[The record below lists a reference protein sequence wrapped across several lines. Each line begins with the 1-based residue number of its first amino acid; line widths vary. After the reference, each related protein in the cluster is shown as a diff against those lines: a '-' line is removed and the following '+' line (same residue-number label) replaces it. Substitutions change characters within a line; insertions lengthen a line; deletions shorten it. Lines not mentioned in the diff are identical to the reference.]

1 MAIEEGQNIA
11 LTDLKVAAPARV
23 TRKAEGE
30 GQQLSTGQK
39 IATHVVL
46 IILSLIFLIP
56 FFWMITGSLK
66 TDAQMSAF
74 PITYFPNPVTLGNY
88 IYGLQAE
95 PFGLYIINSLI
106 ICFFSIIGAL
116 FSSSFVAYGLARI
129 DWPLRTPLFVVIL
142 STTMIPFY
150 ITMMPLFTLFRS
162 MGWVNT
168 YLPLILPT
176 FFGVPFFIFLL
187 RQFFMTIPKDLSE
200 AAKVDGASELT
211 IFFRVILPLAKPALA
226 AIALFQFLNAWS
238 DFLGPLIYLND
249 ASKYTVSIGLTF
261 FQGQYTTEYG
271 ALMAASTVMLVP
283 VVILFFF
290 AQRTFIQGITLTGVK
305 G

>member
-1 MAIEEGQNIA
+1 MAITERQNITLMEPEA
-11 LTDLKVAAPARV
+11 VASIAP
-23 TRKAEGE
+23 RKGEGE
-30 GQQLSTGQK
+30 GQQLSSGQK

-46 IILSLIFLIP
+46 IILSLIFLVP
-56 FFWMITGSLK
+56 FFWMVTGSLK

-74 PITYFPNPVTLGNY
+74 PITWFPNPATLGNY

-150 ITMMPLFTLFRS
+150 VTMVPLFTLFRT
-162 MGWVNT
+162 MGWINT

-187 RQFFMTIPKDLSE
+187 YDHP
-200 AAKVDGASELT
+200 
-211 IFFRVILPLAKPALA
+211 
-226 AIALFQFLNAWS
+226 
-238 DFLGPLIYLND
+238 
-249 ASKYTVSIGLTF
+249 
-261 FQGQYTTEYG
+261 
-271 ALMAASTVMLVP
+271 
-283 VVILFFF
+283 
-290 AQRTFIQGITLTGVK
+290 
-305 G
+305 

>member
-1 MAIEEGQNIA
+1 
-11 LTDLKVAAPARV
+11 
-23 TRKAEGE
+23 
-30 GQQLSTGQK
+30 
-39 IATHVVL
+39 
-46 IILSLIFLIP
+46 
-56 FFWMITGSLK
+56 
-66 TDAQMSAF
+66 
-74 PITYFPNPVTLGNY
+74 
-88 IYGLQAE
+88 LQAE

-150 ITMMPLFTLFRS
+150 VTMVPLFTLFRA

-168 YLPLILPT
+168 YLPLILPS

-187 RQFFMTIPKDLSE
+187 RQFFLTIPKDLSE
-200 AAKVDGASELT
+200 AAKVDGANELV
-211 IFFRVILPLAKPALA
+211 IFFRVVLPLAKPALA

-283 VVILFFF
+283 VILLFFF
-290 AQRTFIQGITLTGVK
+290 AQKTFIQGITLTGVK

>member
-1 MAIEEGQNIA
+1 MAIIGQNTT
-11 LTDLKVAAPARV
+11 LTELEVAASPAV
-23 TRKAEGE
+23 TRKAENE

-39 IATHVVL
+39 IVTHLVL
-46 IILSLIFLIP
+46 IILSLIFLVP

-74 PITYFPNPVTLGNY
+74 PITWLPNPTTLGNY
-88 IYGLQAE
+88 VYGLQAE
-95 PFGLYIINSLI
+95 PFGLYIVNSLV
-106 ICFFSIIGAL
+106 ICCFSIIGAL

-150 ITMMPLFTLFRS
+150 VTMVPLFTLFRT

-168 YLPLILPT
+168 YLPLILPS
-176 FFGVPFFIFLL
+176 FFGIPFFIFLL

-200 AAKVDGASELT
+200 AAKVDGANELV
-211 IFFRVILPLAKPALA
+211 IFFRVVLPLARPALA
-226 AIALFQFLNAWS
+226 AIALFQFLSVWS

-283 VVILFFF
+283 VIILFFF
-290 AQRTFIQGITLTGVK
+290 AQKTFIQGITLTGVK

>member
-1 MAIEEGQNIA
+1 MQYLKLTESAVKVSKGGDEGRP
-11 LTDLKVAAPARV
+11 L
-23 TRKAEGE
+23 G
-30 GQQLSTGQK
+30 TGQK
-39 IATHVVL
+39 IAAHAAL
-46 IILSLIFLIP
+46 IIVSIIFLIP

-66 TDAQMSAF
+66 TDAQMAAF
-74 PITYFPNPVTLGNY
+74 PIVWLPNPITLGNY

-95 PFGLYIINSLI
+95 PFVQYILNSLI

-129 DWPLRTPLFVVIL
+129 DWPLRTPLFVIIL
-142 STTMIPFY
+142 STVMIPFY
-150 ITMMPLFTLFRS
+150 VTMIPLFTLFRT
-162 MGWVNT
+162 MGWINT

-176 FFGVPFFIFLL
+176 FFGVPLFIFLL
-187 RQFFMTIPKDLSE
+187 RQFFMSIPKDLSE
-200 AAKVDGASELT
+200 AAKVDGANELV
-211 IFFRVILPLAKPALA
+211 IFFRLILPLSRPALA
-226 AIALFQFLNAWS
+226 AIALFQFLFSWS

-249 ASKYTVSIGLTF
+249 SSKYTVSIGLTF

-271 ALMAASTVMLVP
+271 ALMAVSTVMLIP
-283 VVILFFF
+283 VIILFFF

>member
-1 MAIEEGQNIA
+1 MAITEGQNIT
-11 LTDLKVAAPARV
+11 LMEPEAATSPAA
-23 TRKAEGE
+23 TSKGESEGK
-30 GQQLSTGQK
+30 QLSTGQK
-39 IATHVVL
+39 IVTHIVL
-46 IILSLIFLIP
+46 IILSLIFLVP

-74 PITYFPNPVTLGNY
+74 PITWFPNPATLGNY

-106 ICFFSIIGAL
+106 ICFFSIVGAL

-150 ITMMPLFTLFRS
+150 VTMVPLFTLFRA
-162 MGWVNT
+162 MGWINT
-168 YLPLILPT
+168 YLPLILPA
-176 FFGVPFFIFLL
+176 FFGVRFFIFLL

-200 AAKVDGASELT
+200 AAKVDGANELV

-226 AIALFQFLNAWS
+226 AIALFQFLSAWS

-283 VVILFFF
+283 VIILFFF
-290 AQRTFIQGITLTGVK
+290 AQKTFIQGITLTGVK